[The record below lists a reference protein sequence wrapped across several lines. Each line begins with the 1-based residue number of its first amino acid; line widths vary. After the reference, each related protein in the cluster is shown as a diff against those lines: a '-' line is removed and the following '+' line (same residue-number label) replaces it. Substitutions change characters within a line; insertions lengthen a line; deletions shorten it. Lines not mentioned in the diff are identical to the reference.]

1 MVVRFRV
8 NLGSMDAEKLQLNCR
23 ECQLGMELKVTKDTA
38 EWLVS
43 RGIAEPTDIDAPTAP
58 AKVIQAVPKAAE
70 VKAVK
75 VKKDEE

>member
-8 NLGSMDAEKLQLNCR
+8 NLGSMDAEKLQLDYR
-23 ECQLGMELKVTKDTA
+23 ECQLGMELKVTQDTA

-43 RGIAEPTDIDAPTAP
+43 REIAEPKDIEAP
-58 AKVIQAVPKAAE
+58 AAATKVIQAVPKAPE